1 VKPELIITASALIAV
16 FAGLY
21 TLLVFKRRSRDAAA
35 ASPDTLP
42 KD

>member
-1 VKPELIITASALIAV
+1 MKPELIITLSALIAV

-21 TLLVFKRRSRDAAA
+21 TLVVFKRRRRDAAA
-35 ASPDTLP
+35 IDLTTS